1 MQLKINN
8 LFRKIEKEKYD
19 KYFELVPNFKQE
31 KTQKFTTVIL
41 TLIAFATL
49 LIFAINPTLSTIANL
64 QKQLDDAKFIK
75 EKLDQKINDLSV
87 LQTKYNNI
95 QPDLPIVYN
104 AIPKTSQVPQFTGQL
119 QTLIKESNLSIVA
132 LQASDIPTSQID
144 NFSSYTF
151 DISTRGDYQA
161 ILNFLEELISMQRVI
176 SLSNVSIDKQSENNI
191 NVLQVNVKGY
201 ALFKF

>member
-1 MQLKINN
+1 MI
-8 LFRKIEKEKYD
+8 Y
-19 KYFELVPNFKQE
+19 
-31 KTQKFTTVIL
+31 
-41 TLIAFATL
+41 
-49 LIFAINPTLSTIANL
+49 
-64 QKQLDDAKFIK
+64 
-75 EKLDQKINDLSV
+75 
-87 LQTKYNNI
+87 
-95 QPDLPIVYN
+95 
-104 AIPKTSQVPQFTGQL
+104 
-119 QTLIKESNLSIVA
+119 LSIVA

>member
-41 TLIAFATL
+41 TLIAFAIL

-75 EKLDQKINDLSV
+75 EKLDQKINDLSFHCS
-87 LQTKYNNI
+87 LASLRYTYI
-95 QPDLPIVYN
+95 
-104 AIPKTSQVPQFTGQL
+104 
-119 QTLIKESNLSIVA
+119 SN
-132 LQASDIPTSQID
+132 
-144 NFSSYTF
+144 
-151 DISTRGDYQA
+151 
-161 ILNFLEELISMQRVI
+161 
-176 SLSNVSIDKQSENNI
+176 
-191 NVLQVNVKGY
+191 
-201 ALFKF
+201 